1 MGAHQTTAE
10 KLLLVSDMAEN
21 FDMLDRPYNGIKE
34 ELRRLVRE
42 RSTVAP
48 AHTEKLSWV

>member
-1 MGAHQTTAE
+1 VGAHQTTAE

-34 ELRRLVRE
+34 ELVRE